1 MTVGLKN
8 KAALLLL
15 LLVAACL
22 AGCSSVMR
30 PPPAAAY
37 MDSYAKD
44 GAVGSFGLSYYAG
57 DLENGRHENNSYS
70 HYSYAEWWG
79 DVNLASYI
87 SGGYFTFGLGYQ
99 TFSPFMQMGFVSPY
113 LGFTAWSN
121 MNAIVI
127 PAIKSDER
135 GALWRYSG
143 GGMAIEQIPLN
154 DNWKIGFTE
163 HVSRNGREVYF
174 VDEDCYSFDCGIPVP
189 RHRFYTEVGGGFYVS
204 KKIGS
209 DSKVSLEFR
218 YGRDLDED
226 RNRFALTLD
235 IWTSTT
241 ATLGGNDVMRS
252 MAKKNAK
259 KMREIDAVYAD
270 SLRDENGKI
279 DSLHTIKRQWFRIP
293 DSSKTMSLAEHPSDS
308 VTAVTSKGIC
318 YDEGSRSVWLKQ
330 DYGNT
335 AYRVP
340 VDSFDYCQQMEHKV
354 LFWPSLL
361 VGTLSFLPGALATN
375 SGVGGLMIGL
385 GVSVAYWA
393 VSNFAL
399 DPEDLVPK
407 VYPELCSEKH
417 SRENVLAWLKQY
429 PCRSEMQSQEAG
441 K

>member
-1 MTVGLKN
+1 MEDSDRAG
-8 KAALLLL
+8 LLLL
-15 LLVAACL
+15 LLFAACL

-37 MDSYAKD
+37 MDSYAQD
-44 GAVGSFGLSYYAG
+44 GAVGSLGLSYYAG
-57 DLENGRHENNSYS
+57 DLENGRHENSSYS

-79 DVNLASYI
+79 DVNLASYF

-99 TFSPFMQMGFVSPY
+99 TFTPFLQTGFVSPY
-113 LGFTAWSN
+113 FGLTAWSN
-121 MNAIVI
+121 TSALVI
-127 PAIKSDER
+127 PAIKSSER
-135 GALWRYSG
+135 SFLWHYSG
-143 GGMAIEQIPLN
+143 GGMAIEQIPLG
-154 DNWKIGFTE
+154 DSWKIGFTE
-163 HVSRNGREVYF
+163 HLSRNGREFYY
-174 VDEDCYSFDCGIPVP
+174 VDDDDCYSIGCNIPVP

-204 KKIGS
+204 RKIGN
-209 DSKVSLEFR
+209 DSRVSLEFR
-218 YGRDLDED
+218 YGRDVDED

-235 IWTSTT
+235 IWSSTS

-252 MAKKNAK
+252 MAKKNVK
-259 KMREIDAVYAD
+259 KMKEIDAAYAD

-293 DSSKTMSLAEHPSDS
+293 DTSKTMSLAEHPGDS

-318 YDEGSRSVWLKQ
+318 YDEKSGSVWLKQ
-330 DYGNT
+330 DYGYT
-335 AYRVP
+335 AYKVP
-340 VDSFDYCQQMEHKV
+340 VDSFDYCQQMERRV
-354 LFWPSLL
+354 LFWPSVL
-361 VGTLSFLPGALATN
+361 VGGASFLPGALITN

-385 GVSVAYWA
+385 GVSVAFWA
-393 VSNFAL
+393 VSNFAF
-399 DPEDLVPK
+399 DSEDLVPK